1 MRASLSAS
9 PRVAALAAPTLSS
22 SRAVAPVVVVAAP
35 PRSLAPSLRRSP
47 LVVATRASSTGS
59 AAAPAAVNKPP
70 PPSAKSPRMS
80 EVRRL
85 SCLQKTKKET
95 ECALGKRAEGRKKE
109 PVIAL
114 RRRHDSSSRKPKV
127 ANLAFPL
134 FHLKKKLPSLP
145 LPLLNGRL
153 SSQPAEPADPEA
165 AWAKARSLQAEGTPV
180 SVVVTAV
187 NKGGVVVALP
197 VGEGEGAGGAAAA
210 ASASASL
217 RGFIPTSKLDPSR
230 VPAGAGS
237 SPPRSLVGTS
247 IAAKVVQ
254 VDAAGRKLIL
264 SERAASLAS
273 LAGAIGAGD
282 VLTGVVTR
290 LADYGA
296 FVSLQSPGDGGLH
309 GAEGL
314 IHLSELSWD
323 AVLTPEAVVQPGTV
337 VRVRVL
343 GADADKGR
351 IRLSLK
357 RMEADPLT
365 ETLDALLP
373 LGAGGDDAERVAS
386 PAAASTS
393 SSSSDAPAPYDPA
406 LVPTSIEGVCDALRA
421 EPGVDAVKLG
431 RQAEEKRAVSQDL
444 ELWISRAVVAVRVF
458 FSRFFRNLFF
468 SPPPFLVLLPPPS
481 KKREKKPQ
489 KFRKLNKL

>member
-1 MRASLSAS
+1 M
-9 PRVAALAAPTLSS
+9 PC
-22 SRAVAPVVVVAAP
+22 
-35 PRSLAPSLRRSP
+35 
-47 LVVATRASSTGS
+47 
-59 AAAPAAVNKPP
+59 AAATTAAAENP
-70 PPSAKSPRMS
+70 KSLTWP
-80 EVRRL
+80 
-85 SCLQKTKKET
+85 
-95 ECALGKRAEGRKKE
+95 
-109 PVIAL
+109 
-114 RRRHDSSSRKPKV
+114 
-127 ANLAFPL
+127 FL

-393 SSSSDAPAPYDPA
+393 SSSSSDAPAPYDPA

-458 FSRFFRNLFF
+458 FPVFSEIFFSAPLLSSSS
-468 SPPPFLVLLPPPS
+468 SPPPQK
-481 KKREKKPQ
+481 KKRKNLKNFENSINSETKQ
-489 KFRKLNKL
+489 KQDGYALVARSGRLAQEIHVTTTLPRDAMKQAVTRVLSKLV

>member
-1 MRASLSAS
+1 MRFEGKEARKRKTTNRSA
-9 PRVAALAAPTLSS
+9 
-22 SRAVAPVVVVAAP
+22 
-35 PRSLAPSLRRSP
+35 
-47 LVVATRASSTGS
+47 
-59 AAAPAAVNKPP
+59 
-70 PPSAKSPRMS
+70 
-80 EVRRL
+80 
-85 SCLQKTKKET
+85 
-95 ECALGKRAEGRKKE
+95 
-109 PVIAL
+109 IAL
-114 RRRHDSSSRKPKV
+114 RRRHDSRRPKSLTLV
-127 ANLAFPL
+127 PL
-134 FHLKKKLPSLP
+134 FPFPFLSKPSF
-145 LPLLNGRL
+145 
-153 SSQPAEPADPEA
+153 SSLQPAEPADPEA

-197 VGEGEGAGGAAAA
+197 VGEGRGGEAAPA
-210 ASASASL
+210 L

-230 VPAGAGS
+230 VAGS
-237 SPPRSLVGTS
+237 PLPPKSLVGAS

-290 LADYGA
+290 LCDYGA

-343 GADADKGR
+343 GADAERGR

-373 LGAGGDDAERVAS
+373 LSAGGGGGDGDSPSSSAAERVDAG
-386 PAAASTS
+386 AAATS
-393 SSSSDAPAPYDPA
+393 GDGGPSGDASPA
-406 LVPTSIEGVCDALRA
+406 LVPTSIEGVCAALRA
-421 EPGVDAVKLG
+421 EPGVAAVKLG

-444 ELWISRAVVAVRVF
+444 ELWISRAVVAVSF
-458 FSRFFRNLFF
+458 FF
-468 SPPPFLVLLPPPS
+468 
-481 KKREKKPQ
+481 
-489 KFRKLNKL
+489 

>member
-1 MRASLSAS
+1 M
-9 PRVAALAAPTLSS
+9 
-22 SRAVAPVVVVAAP
+22 
-35 PRSLAPSLRRSP
+35 
-47 LVVATRASSTGS
+47 
-59 AAAPAAVNKPP
+59 
-70 PPSAKSPRMS
+70 
-80 EVRRL
+80 
-85 SCLQKTKKET
+85 
-95 ECALGKRAEGRKKE
+95 
-109 PVIAL
+109 
-114 RRRHDSSSRKPKV
+114 
-127 ANLAFPL
+127 
-134 FHLKKKLPSLP
+134 
-145 LPLLNGRL
+145 
-153 SSQPAEPADPEA
+153 
-165 AWAKARSLQAEGTPV
+165 
-180 SVVVTAV
+180 TAV

-197 VGEGEGAGGAAAA
+197 VGSGEAAAEAAVEGAPPP
-210 ASASASL
+210 SL

-230 VPAGAGS
+230 VPAGGP
-237 SPPRSLVGTS
+237 PPRSLIGS
-247 IAAKVVQ
+247 AIDAKVVQ
-254 VDAAGRKLIL
+254 VDFAGRKLIL

-290 LADYGA
+290 LCDYGA

-343 GADADKGR
+343 GSDAEKGR

-373 LGAGGDDAERVAS
+373 LEGGLDPSAAERVSS
-386 PAAASTS
+386 PSEASTS
-393 SSSSDAPAPYDPA
+393 GDPA

-421 EPGVDAVKLG
+421 EPGVVAVKLG

-444 ELWISRAVVAVRVF
+444 ELWISREVVAVR
-458 FSRFFRNLFF
+458 
-468 SPPPFLVLLPPPS
+468 
-481 KKREKKPQ
+481 E
-489 KFRKLNKL
+489 

>member
-1 MRASLSAS
+1 M
-9 PRVAALAAPTLSS
+9 
-22 SRAVAPVVVVAAP
+22 
-35 PRSLAPSLRRSP
+35 
-47 LVVATRASSTGS
+47 
-59 AAAPAAVNKPP
+59 
-70 PPSAKSPRMS
+70 
-80 EVRRL
+80 

-393 SSSSDAPAPYDPA
+393 SSSSSDAPAPYDPA

-458 FSRFFRNLFF
+458 FPKSFFQPPSFPR
-468 SPPPFLVLLPPPS
+468 PPPPPP
-481 KKREKKPQ
+481 PQ
-489 KFRKLNKL
+489 KKERKNLKNFENSINSETKQKQDGYALVARSGRLAQEIHVTTTLPRDAMKQAVTRVLSKLV

>member
-1 MRASLSAS
+1 MAEVRRGSSRARKKQNALWTNDEREGGKRERESAIEL
-9 PRVAALAAPTLSS
+9 VAAPTW
-22 SRAVAPVVVVAAP
+22 
-35 PRSLAPSLRRSP
+35 
-47 LVVATRASSTGS
+47 
-59 AAAPAAVNKPP
+59 
-70 PPSAKSPRMS
+70 
-80 EVRRL
+80 
-85 SCLQKTKKET
+85 Q
-95 ECALGKRAEGRKKE
+95 
-109 PVIAL
+109 
-114 RRRHDSSSRKPKV
+114 KV
-127 ANLAFPL
+127 ANAVFPPTT
-134 FHLKKKLPSLP
+134 KKKKKT
-145 LPLLNGRL
+145 
-153 SSQPAEPADPEA
+153 SQLFFQPADPEA
-165 AWAKARSLQAEGTPV
+165 AWAKARDLQSEGTSV

-197 VGEGEGAGGAAAA
+197 VGGSGGAGGAGGAEAAAEVAEAAA
-210 ASASASL
+210 AGEAPPSL

-230 VPAGAGS
+230 VPAGGP
-237 SPPRSLVGTS
+237 PPRSLVGTA
-247 IAAKVVQ
+247 IDAKVVQ

-290 LADYGA
+290 LCDYGA

-343 GADADKGR
+343 GADAERGR

-373 LGAGGDDAERVAS
+373 LSAGGGGGDGDSPSSSAAERVDAG
-386 PAAASTS
+386 AASTS
-393 SSSSDAPAPYDPA
+393 GDGGPSGDASPA
-406 LVPTSIEGVCDALRA
+406 LVPTSIEGVCAALRA
-421 EPGVDAVKLG
+421 EPGVAAVKLG

-444 ELWISRAVVAVRVF
+444 ELWISRAVVAVSF
-458 FSRFFRNLFF
+458 FF
-468 SPPPFLVLLPPPS
+468 
-481 KKREKKPQ
+481 
-489 KFRKLNKL
+489 